1 MAFDAFLKLG
11 DIKGESTDR
20 DHKDE
25 IVIESFSWALGN
37 TTTPQ
42 SAGGGAGAG
51 KVSMQDFHFTMRTS
65 LASPV
70 LMQACAS
77 GKHFP
82 DATLTARKA
91 GEKPVEFLII
101 KMNDVIISSYQ
112 LGGEASGEVVPM
124 DQISL
129 NYTKI
134 DFFYTNGPPRP
145 ETQDADRPR
154 RWGRGACGR
163 PGPAH
168 PAAALSARHCAGL
181 VVA

>member
-25 IVIESFSWALGN
+25 IVIESFSWGLGN

-51 KVSMQDFHFTMRTS
+51 KVSIQDFHFAMPTS

-70 LMQACAS
+70 MMQACGS

-82 DATLTARKA
+82 EATLTARKA
-91 GEKPVEFLII
+91 GEKPVEFLTI
-101 KMNDVIISSYQ
+101 KMNDVVISSYQ
-112 LGGEASGEVVPM
+112 LGGEGSGEASLPM

-134 DFFYTNGPPRP
+134 DFLYTNG
-145 ETQDADRPR
+145 QDKSGGNA
-154 RWGRGACGR
+154 GR
-163 PGPAH
+163 
-168 PAAALSARHCAGL
+168 
-181 VVA
+181 